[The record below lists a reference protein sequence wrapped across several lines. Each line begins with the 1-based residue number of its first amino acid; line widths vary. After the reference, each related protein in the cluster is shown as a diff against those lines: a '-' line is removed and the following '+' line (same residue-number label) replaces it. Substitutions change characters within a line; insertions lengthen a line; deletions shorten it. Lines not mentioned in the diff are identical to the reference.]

1 VCYRQN
7 CPISPCLSLTVRQP
21 VLSSFPDSTMMV
33 PRSFLHAS
41 ASPGRPRYL
50 DEKKPGSPRPREHVS
65 LHYMPPRSTP
75 EPAQKSQAVPVK
87 IPERKKVQA
96 VLRPNR
102 AQQDV
107 RSVPTISLPAEE
119 PMQIQRAGSG
129 AQRIDSLLAA
139 TTIPLRKKPRP
150 RPSQRLPNGNHV
162 ADFSKLLLDDVMSTG
177 DGSLTGSLSNPQFD
191 GLFGEFHEPNGQ
203 SRGGIEGVPGS
214 LISLRSLSSESI
226 PSLDNDSVEASFND
240 ITSPLSPSSRSTSER
255 RLRQLSSSV
264 DCAEDHPLL
273 HFDHLDLDEPPLPEI
288 VPATPS
294 PELATRSPTLKSRTS
309 TFRSNLT
316 ASLRAIKSAA
326 QTMSSIAANPVI
338 PPDDFLTRS
347 VFSFAPELT
356 DDKRPPPSDDNPSPA
371 LRRYLNPPPKPLD
384 SPSELHFWHDHP
396 SSTRLPATKTRDE
409 KALNKPVPSTP
420 PAIPLQTCIPS
431 AVRSPTA
438 SSPPIWLSADGTPT
452 TRSPTDGLSAGSTI
466 ARQREPRENSDWL
479 RILVLEMNM
488 RRSGKFSEEAEGHA
502 RMALPPRK
510 VDDKCAPTGRNRWI
524 DYCGPCGE

>member
-1 VCYRQN
+1 
-7 CPISPCLSLTVRQP
+7 
-21 VLSSFPDSTMMV
+21 MMV
-33 PRSFLHAS
+33 PRAFLHTS
-41 ASPGRPRYL
+41 VPPGRLRYL
-50 DEKKPGSPRPREHVS
+50 DEKRPSSPRPKEHVS

-75 EPAQKSQAVPVK
+75 EPLQKSQAVPVK
-87 IPERKKVQA
+87 IPERKKVQ
-96 VLRPNR
+96 
-102 AQQDV
+102 DV
-107 RSVPTISLPAEE
+107 RSVPIIPLPVEE
-119 PMQIQRAGSG
+119 PMQILRAGSG

-139 TTIPLRKKPRP
+139 TTIPPRKKPRS
-150 RPSQRLPNGNHV
+150 RPSQRLPDCNHV
-162 ADFSKLLLDDVMSTG
+162 ADFSKLLLEDVMSTD

-191 GLFGEFHEPNGQ
+191 GLFGEFHELNVQ

-214 LISLRSLSSESI
+214 LFSLRSLSSESI

-240 ITSPLSPSSRSTSER
+240 ITSPLNPSSRSTSER
-255 RLRQLSSSV
+255 RLRQLSSSE
-264 DCAEDHPLL
+264 DCAGDHPLL
-273 HFDHLDLDEPPLPEI
+273 HLDPLDLDEPLLPEI

-294 PELATRSPTLKSRTS
+294 PELAMRPSTFKSRTS

-326 QTMSSIAANPVI
+326 QTMSSIAANPII

-356 DDKRPPPSDDNPSPA
+356 DDKRPPPSDDDPSPA
-371 LRRYLNPPPKPLD
+371 LRRYLNPPPTSSD
-384 SPSELHFWHDHP
+384 SPSELHSWHDHP
-396 SSTRLPATKTRDE
+396 SSTRLPATKRKDD
-409 KALNKPVPSTP
+409 KASNKPVLSI
-420 PAIPLQTCIPS
+420 PAEIPLQTCIPS

-452 TRSPTDGLSAGSTI
+452 NRSTADGLSVGSTI

-488 RRSGKFSEEAEGHA
+488 RRSGKFSEEAESHA
-502 RMALPPRK
+502 RVALPPRK

-524 DYCGPCGE
+524 DYRGPSGE